1 MSDLGSSD
9 DSQSEMESM
18 IVESDEDTS
27 DWDAIHVAIRSTCGL
42 CSQLIT
48 PHEWAIAL
56 LNGHGDRHGT
66 CLSYCTKSFRFPEIR
81 GIIVEGGSF
90 PLCNEDRC
98 RDCKGSPESVTMHSE
113 CYCLFLQTYH
123 DKPALER
130 VWVAAAWRI
139 PWVVRSSQSM
149 PHIGFIEP
157 GLVSISSSAAEGL
170 GIPQLATLP
179 SEVLQLIVA
188 YSRGSLVWRYPII
201 IARAEELSRVDESS
215 SKDDGMLY
223 NLSTVKKWHRGQD
236 AEFDEDPPES
246 FVFRLTLD
254 SHGLLDIER
263 LPEWPEYKS
272 CVYRTYKYF
281 FLDSDEAERTLVYFR
296 FGHARMKLSPS
307 LSRPVQLWDIP
318 SPPNPSTKGL
328 ELLLVPHGTDA
339 TCIRTLDLRN
349 ITGITFFYYRGTLM
363 GLHAHTPEDPIALT
377 TVKEILSDYEPN
389 LVWIYM
395 PIAHGDRIV
404 RFGLRTWRNDREEP
418 ASHHMALLM
427 TTKLAGD
434 FSLGPNFDEEDMNY
448 FFRGTPTVLFHNM
461 PAKGGITLLG
471 LAGDK
476 TQERLL
482 APRFPI
488 ISLSMDQL
496 INGGDAITVDISLKN
511 AVRIDI
517 FSERSTGYLRGF
529 ILEYTNGAKRSAGQ
543 CRVGIDPVMILESQ
557 NSRDMSDHSLPD
569 APQSPRDVIYDPDR
583 LDWEDLIQ
591 GDDGEHE
598 RHICLQDQCDLCPFD
613 MAPGDLSIALT
624 CETHLRPSYCT
635 KLFRFP
641 AGNGEFQPGGETWI
655 LCRDAKC
662 NHSSEVVTMH
672 ASCYQL
678 FFQHYT
684 HDNPL
689 NGVWIATEWRH
700 YFSSQLGFKLEDNS
714 ILSVSPS
721 IAESLGM
728 PQLALLPP
736 TLVQD
741 IRSMSPDSEVWAY
754 LAIKD
759 LAERI
764 SSAAGQDDMSCM
776 LDKVESWTRGEGE
789 PVMSD
794 SFAGDWSMRVTTDR
808 RGIRNIERI
817 AGVPSYEDWR
827 SESLAFA
834 LIPPDKAMK
843 SCVDFRLGAARLDL
857 WGGSTRGLTFF
868 YDGSSLRAIHSHTS
882 RFPTALTT
890 YARLP
895 KLDRKHVVWAHVP
908 IAPNDRI
915 IGLGIRT
922 SGMEDGFTSPSVLI
936 RTELAGDIVIGPQPK
951 PVSRDLALVLIKDY
965 TCGIIPEFLA
975 YGLPPT
981 DGEHMLFAVG
991 ARSTEPNEES
1001 TRRFPRTTS
1010 STITHSCSC
1019 PLLRAQIPLQG
1030 TTRID
1035 VFTCKA
1041 TGLCRGMIFGYED
1054 GAQRAVGQCR
1064 MGIDNVTTHINPT
1077 RICYSDT
1084 MRAHCCAGDDN
1095 CSNEEYEMNE
1105 EIEQWEEIEC
1115 TAHQGSR
1122 VECSSGTDE
1131 HHHNDS
1137 GEHMVCIPIKGYLDC
1152 HWDDR
1157 WTRLDI
1163 QERAPEAVAA
1173 IMQVDMNGRNPLEFT
1188 V

>member
-1 MSDLGSSD
+1 
-9 DSQSEMESM
+9 
-18 IVESDEDTS
+18 
-27 DWDAIHVAIRSTCGL
+27 
-42 CSQLIT
+42 
-48 PHEWAIAL
+48 
-56 LNGHGDRHGT
+56 
-66 CLSYCTKSFRFPEIR
+66 
-81 GIIVEGGSF
+81 
-90 PLCNEDRC
+90 
-98 RDCKGSPESVTMHSE
+98 
-113 CYCLFLQTYH
+113 
-123 DKPALER
+123 
-130 VWVAAAWRI
+130 
-139 PWVVRSSQSM
+139 
-149 PHIGFIEP
+149 
-157 GLVSISSSAAEGL
+157 
-170 GIPQLATLP
+170 
-179 SEVLQLIVA
+179 
-188 YSRGSLVWRYPII
+188 
-201 IARAEELSRVDESS
+201 
-215 SKDDGMLY
+215 
-223 NLSTVKKWHRGQD
+223 
-236 AEFDEDPPES
+236 
-246 FVFRLTLD
+246 
-254 SHGLLDIER
+254 
-263 LPEWPEYKS
+263 
-272 CVYRTYKYF
+272 
-281 FLDSDEAERTLVYFR
+281 
-296 FGHARMKLSPS
+296 
-307 LSRPVQLWDIP
+307 
-318 SPPNPSTKGL
+318 
-328 ELLLVPHGTDA
+328 
-339 TCIRTLDLRN
+339 
-349 ITGITFFYYRGTLM
+349 
-363 GLHAHTPEDPIALT
+363 
-377 TVKEILSDYEPN
+377 
-389 LVWIYM
+389 
-395 PIAHGDRIV
+395 
-404 RFGLRTWRNDREEP
+404 
-418 ASHHMALLM
+418 
-427 TTKLAGD
+427 
-434 FSLGPNFDEEDMNY
+434 
-448 FFRGTPTVLFHNM
+448 
-461 PAKGGITLLG
+461 
-471 LAGDK
+471 
-476 TQERLL
+476 
-482 APRFPI
+482 
-488 ISLSMDQL
+488 
-496 INGGDAITVDISLKN
+496 
-511 AVRIDI
+511 
-517 FSERSTGYLRGF
+517 
-529 ILEYTNGAKRSAGQ
+529 
-543 CRVGIDPVMILESQ
+543 
-557 NSRDMSDHSLPD
+557 MSDHSLPD
-569 APQSPRDVIYDPDR
+569 APQAPRDLIYDPDR
-583 LDWEDLIQ
+583 YDWDDLIQ
-591 GDDGEHE
+591 DDDGHYE
-598 RHICLQDQCDLCPFD
+598 RHICLQDQCDLCLSD

-635 KLFRFP
+635 KLFKFP
-641 AGNGEFQPGGETWI
+641 ADKEEFHPEGETWV

-662 NHSSEVVTMH
+662 NQSDRVVTMH

-700 YFSSQLGFKLEDNS
+700 YFSPQLGFKLEDNS

-741 IRSMSPDSEVWAY
+741 VRSMSPDSEVWAY

-764 SSAAGQDDMSCM
+764 SSAAGQDDLSCM
-776 LDKVESWTRGEGE
+776 LDKVESWTRGEGA

-794 SFAGDWSMRVTTDR
+794 SFAGDWSMRVTIDR

-817 AGVPSYEDWR
+817 AGVPSYENWR

-834 LIPPDKAMK
+834 LIPPDQAMK

-857 WGGSTRGLTFF
+857 WGGRSVMWDTPSPPPVGRMQFFTASGKSRFCNVRLRTLDLRSTRGLTFF
-868 YDGSSLRAIHSHTS
+868 YIGSSLRAIHSHTS

-895 KLDRKHVVWAHVP
+895 EFDRKHVVWAHVP

-936 RTELAGDIVIGPQPK
+936 RTELAGDIVIGPQPR

-965 TCGIIPEFLA
+965 TCGILPESLA

-981 DGEHMLFAVG
+981 DGEHMLFAVA
-991 ARSTEPNEES
+991 ARSSEPNAES

-1019 PLLRAQIPLQG
+1019 ALLRTQVPLQG

-1041 TGLCRGMIFGYED
+1041 TGLCRGMLFGYED

-1064 MGIDNVTTHINPT
+1064 MGIDNATTYINPT

-1084 MRAHCCAGDDN
+1084 MRAHCCAGDDA

-1105 EIEQWEEIEC
+1105 DYEQWEEIEC

-1137 GEHMVCIPIKGYLDC
+1137 GEHMVCVPIKGYLDC

-1157 WTRLDI
+1157 WTRLGI
-1163 QERAPEAVAA
+1163 QEHAPEAVAV

>member
-1 MSDLGSSD
+1 MSDVDSSN

-27 DWDAIHVAIRSTCGL
+27 DWDAVHVAIRSTCGL

-56 LNGHGDRHGT
+56 LNGQGDRHGT
-66 CLSYCTKSFRFPEIR
+66 CPSYSTKRFRFPE
-81 GIIVEGGSF
+81 
-90 PLCNEDRC
+90 
-98 RDCKGSPESVTMHSE
+98 
-113 CYCLFLQTYH
+113 TYH
-123 DKPALER
+123 GKPALER
-130 VWVAAAWRI
+130 VWIAAAWRI

-149 PHIGFIEP
+149 PHIGYIEP

-170 GIPQLATLP
+170 GIPQLASLP

-201 IARAEELSRVDESS
+201 ITRAEELSRSDESS
-215 SKDDGMLY
+215 FKDDDMLY
-223 NLSTVKKWHRGQD
+223 NLGTVKKWHRGQD
-236 AEFDEDPPES
+236 AEFDEDPSES

-281 FLDSDEAERTLVYFR
+281 FLDSDEAERTWVYFR
-296 FGHARMKLSPS
+296 FGNARMKLSPS

-328 ELLLVPHGTDA
+328 ELLLVPRGTDA

-349 ITGITFFYYRGTLM
+349 IIGITFFYYRGTLM
-363 GLHAHTPEDPIALT
+363 GLHAHTPEDPTALT

-434 FSLGPNFDEEDMNY
+434 FSLGPNYNEEDMNY

-471 LAGDK
+471 LAGNK
-476 TQERLL
+476 TQERLR

-496 INGGDAITVDISLKN
+496 INGGDAITVDIPLKN

-529 ILEYTNGAKRSAGQ
+529 ILEYKNGAK
-543 CRVGIDPVMILESQ
+543 
-557 NSRDMSDHSLPD
+557 
-569 APQSPRDVIYDPDR
+569 R
-583 LDWEDLIQ
+583 LDWEDLMQ
-591 GDDGEHE
+591 ADDGHYE
-598 RHICLQDQCDLCPFD
+598 RHICLHDQCDLCLFE

-641 AGNGEFQPGGETWI
+641 TSNEELHPEGEAWI

-662 NHSSEVVTMH
+662 NKSSEVVTMH

-689 NGVWIATEWRH
+689 NGVWIATEWR
-700 YFSSQLGFKLEDNS
+700 YYLTPQLGFKLEDNS

-764 SSAAGQDDMSCM
+764 SSAADQDDMSY
-776 LDKVESWTRGEGE
+776 
-789 PVMSD
+789 
-794 SFAGDWSMRVTTDR
+794 R

-817 AGVPSYEDWR
+817 AGVPSYENWR

-834 LIPPDKAMK
+834 PIPPDQAMK

-857 WGGSTRGLTFF
+857 WGGRSVMWDTPSPPPAGKMQFFTSSSKSRVCNVRLRTLDLLSTRGLTFF
-868 YDGSSLRAIHSHTS
+868 YDGSSLRAIHSHTP

-895 KLDRKHVVWAHVP
+895 ELDRKDMVWAHVP
-908 IAPNDRI
+908 IAPDDRI
-915 IGLGIRT
+915 IGLGMRT
-922 SGMEDGFTSPSVLI
+922 SGMEDGFTSPSILI

-965 TCGIIPEFLA
+965 SCGIIPEFLT

-981 DGEHMLFAVG
+981 DGEHMLFAAG
-991 ARSTEPNEES
+991 ARSPEPNAES
-1001 TRRFPRTTS
+1001 TRRYPRTTS

-1019 PLLRAQIPLQG
+1019 TLLRAQVPLQG

-1035 VFTCKA
+1035 VFT
-1041 TGLCRGMIFGYED
+1041 
-1054 GAQRAVGQCR
+1054 
-1064 MGIDNVTTHINPT
+1064 
-1077 RICYSDT
+1077 
-1084 MRAHCCAGDDN
+1084 
-1095 CSNEEYEMNE
+1095 
-1105 EIEQWEEIEC
+1105 
-1115 TAHQGSR
+1115 
-1122 VECSSGTDE
+1122 
-1131 HHHNDS
+1131 
-1137 GEHMVCIPIKGYLDC
+1137 
-1152 HWDDR
+1152 
-1157 WTRLDI
+1157 
-1163 QERAPEAVAA
+1163 
-1173 IMQVDMNGRNPLEFT
+1173 
-1188 V
+1188 

>member
-1 MSDLGSSD
+1 
-9 DSQSEMESM
+9 
-18 IVESDEDTS
+18 
-27 DWDAIHVAIRSTCGL
+27 
-42 CSQLIT
+42 
-48 PHEWAIAL
+48 
-56 LNGHGDRHGT
+56 
-66 CLSYCTKSFRFPEIR
+66 
-81 GIIVEGGSF
+81 
-90 PLCNEDRC
+90 
-98 RDCKGSPESVTMHSE
+98 MHSE
-113 CYCLFLQTYH
+113 CYWLFLETYH

-149 PHIGFIEP
+149 PHIGYIEP

-170 GIPQLATLP
+170 GIPQLTTLP
-179 SEVLQLIVA
+179 SEVLQLIAA
-188 YSRGSLVWRYPII
+188 YSRGSLVWKYMII
-201 IARAEELSRVDESS
+201 EARAEELSRCDESS
-215 SKDDGMLY
+215 SKDDDMLY
-223 NLSTVKKWHRGQD
+223 NLGTFKKWHRGQD
-236 AEFDEDPPES
+236 VEFDEDPPES

-263 LPEWPEYKS
+263 LPYWPEYKS
-272 CVYRTYKYF
+272 CRYGPYKYF
-281 FLDSDEAERTLVYFR
+281 FLDSDEAEHTWLYFR
-296 FGHARMKLSPS
+296 FGHARMKLGPS
-307 LSRPVQLWDIP
+307 LSRPIQLWDIP
-318 SPPNPSTKGL
+318 SPPNPTTKGL
-328 ELLLVPHGTDA
+328 ELLLVPRGTDA

-377 TVKEILSDYEPN
+377 TVKDILSDYEPN

-418 ASHHMALLM
+418 ASHHMCLLM

-434 FSLGPNFDEEDMNY
+434 FSLGPNFHDEDMNY
-448 FFRGTPTVLFHNM
+448 FFRGTPTVLFHNT

-476 TQERLL
+476 NQERLR

-496 INGGDAITVDISLKN
+496 INGGDAVTVDIPLKN

-517 FSERSTGYLRGF
+517 FTERATGYMRGF
-529 ILEYTNGAKRSAGQ
+529 ILEYKNGAKRSAGQ
-543 CRVGIDPVMILESQ
+543 CRVGIDPVMILESR
-557 NSRDMSDHSLPD
+557 NRRDMSDHSLPD
-569 APQSPRDVIYDPDR
+569 ATQATRDSIYDPNH
-583 LDWEDLIQ
+583 DWDEWVQNDHTN
-591 GDDGEHE
+591 DE
-598 RHICLQDQCDLCPFD
+598 RHIRLQDQCDLCLFD
-613 MAPGDLSIALT
+613 MAVGDLSIALT
-624 CETHLRPSYCT
+624 CETHLRPEYCT
-635 KLFRFP
+635 KLFKFP
-641 AGNGEFQPGGETWI
+641 AGSDTFELEGKDLF
-655 LCRDAKC
+655 LCREADC
-662 NHSSEVVTMH
+662 NQADWVVTMH
-672 ASCYQL
+672 ASCYQV
-678 FFQHYT
+678 FFQYYT

-689 NGVWIATEWRH
+689 NGVWIATEWRR
-700 YFSSQLGFKLEDNS
+700 YFFPSVGFKLEDGS
-714 ILSVSPS
+714 LVSVSPS

-764 SSAAGQDDMSCM
+764 SSAAGQDDLSCM
-776 LDKVESWTRGEGE
+776 LDKVESWTRGEGA
-789 PVMSD
+789 PVLSD
-794 SFAGDWSMRVTTDR
+794 SFAGVWCMRVTMDR
-808 RGIRNIERI
+808 RGIRNIER
-817 AGVPSYEDWR
+817 
-827 SESLAFA
+827 LA
-834 LIPPDKAMK
+834 DQAMK
-843 SCVDFRLGAARLDL
+843 SVCDFRLGAARLSL
-857 WGGSTRGLTFF
+857 WGGRSVMWDTPGPPPVGRMQFFTASGKSLPCNVRLRTLDLRGTRGLTFF
-868 YDGSSLRAIHSHTS
+868 YIGSSLRAIHSHTS

-890 YARLP
+890 YARLSE
-895 KLDRKHVVWAHVP
+895 LDRRDVVWAHVP

-915 IGLGIRT
+915 IGLGIRA
-922 SGMEDGFTSPSVLI
+922 SSMEDDLTSPSVLI
-936 RTELAGDIVIGPQPK
+936 RTELAGDVVIGPQPR
-951 PVSRDLALVLIKDY
+951 PVSPDLPLVLIKDY
-965 TCGIIPEFLA
+965 TCGVIPESLV

-981 DGEHMLFAVG
+981 DGEHMLVG
-991 ARSTEPNEES
+991 VAARSLEPNAES
-1001 TRRFPRTTS
+1001 ARRFPGATS
-1010 STITHSCSC
+1010 STIMHRCSC
-1019 PLLRAQIPLQG
+1019 ALLRTQIPLQG

-1041 TGLCRGMIFGYED
+1041 TGLCRGMLFGYED

-1064 MGIDNVTTHINPT
+1064 LGIDNVTTYTNPT

-1095 CSNEEYEMNE
+1095 CSNEDKMDE
-1105 EIEQWEEIEC
+1105 EIEHCEEIEC
-1115 TAHQGSR
+1115 TAHQSSR

-1137 GEHMVCIPIKGYLDC
+1137 GEHMVCAPIKGYLDC

-1157 WTRLDI
+1157 WLRLDI
-1163 QERAPEAVAA
+1163 QEHAPEAIAA
-1173 IMQVDMNGRNPLEFT
+1173 IMHVDMNGRNPLELT